1 MKPTRTVTAIVAA
14 LALSLPT
21 AAFAQSPSDQ
31 QYQDPF
37 GSQGSG
43 GSGSGGGSSGGGSS
57 GGGSSGGGSS
67 QSGSSSSGSS
77 GASSSGGDASQ
88 VASSA
93 GSSSSSGSAASGPQ
107 LARTGQ
113 DAGLVALAGLGLLL
127 TGAGLRLRVREAP
140 RRSR

>member
-1 MKPTRTVTAIVAA
+1 MKPTRTVTAVVAA
-14 LALSLPT
+14 LALGLPT

-43 GSGSGGGSSGGGSS
+43 GSGSGGGSSG
-57 GGGSSGGGSS
+57 
-67 QSGSSSSGSS
+67 
-77 GASSSGGDASQ
+77 ASSSGGDASQ

-93 GSSSSSGSAASGPQ
+93 GSGSSSGSAASGPQ

-140 RRSR
+140 RRNR

>member
-1 MKPTRTVTAIVAA
+1 MKPTRTVTAVVAA
-14 LALSLPT
+14 LALGLPT

-57 GGGSSGGGSS
+57 GGGSS

-77 GASSSGGDASQ
+77 GSSSSGGDASQ

-93 GSSSSSGSAASGPQ
+93 GSGSSSGSAASGPQ

-140 RRSR
+140 RRNR